1 MIHAV
6 VLVDSEARVK
16 AGEGR
21 DTPRNVQNTGRSLE
35 RDIIVKNLI
44 PVCVTVP
51 KVLTSYGGFIPISEI
66 ILIHY
71 NNLTTPNMYYL
82 FRSTEGD
89 ELTIQC

>member
-16 AGEGR
+16 AGERG

-35 RDIIVKNLI
+35 RNIIVKNLV

-66 ILIHY
+66 ILIHC
-71 NNLTTPNMYYL
+71 NNLTIPNMY
-82 FRSTEGD
+82 
-89 ELTIQC
+89 

>member
-35 RDIIVKNLI
+35 RDIIVKNLV

-51 KVLTSYGGFIPISEI
+51 KVLTRNSRFIPISEI
-66 ILIHY
+66 LLY
-71 NNLTTPNMYYL
+71 NI
-82 FRSTEGD
+82 
-89 ELTIQC
+89 TIKQLPTCIDCSDQLKEMS

>member
-1 MIHAV
+1 MIHAI

-16 AGEGR
+16 AGERG

-35 RDIIVKNLI
+35 CDIIIKNLV

-51 KVLTSYGGFIPISEI
+51 KVLTSYGGFIPISET

-71 NNLTTPNMYYL
+71 IILTTPNKY
-82 FRSTEGD
+82 
-89 ELTIQC
+89 

>member
-35 RDIIVKNLI
+35 RDIIVKNLV

-51 KVLTSYGGFIPISEI
+51 KVLTSYGGFIPIGEI

-71 NNLTTPNMYYL
+71 NNLTTPNKY
-82 FRSTEGD
+82 
-89 ELTIQC
+89 